1 MALIHA
7 LFIESGAIL
16 LYYAAIDERPPCS
29 SRRWYQG
36 EGAIGDTGPRLR
48 NRVSPLITGLLFPTD
63 ELIQQLERGV
73 YGLRPHGVAFAL
85 RVQGHDDQP
94 RQP

>member
-1 MALIHA
+1 MQLLTNGPPVRHA
-7 LFIESGAIL
+7 GGIREK
-16 LYYAAIDERPPCS
+16 E
-29 SRRWYQG
+29 Q
-36 EGAIGDTGPRLR
+36 IGDTGPRLR